1 MLVCICV
8 YACMPART
16 CMHNLYD
23 DAYVNPLGS
32 KSLLQSQE
40 SQVKW
45 GEFSPPRRGGGLK
58 FLAPPSDLRIL
69 VVTPARG
76 PNDPKGLQDC
86 PKRLRREPQQARMAQ
101 DGPDAT
107 LDGPMTAAPQQAT
120 KIMLFFSFSKCF
132 AFSPFRLSDAPR
144 QTKRSPKSPK
154 VGRIGSQ
161 DDAGGPDDSSKTA
174 EEGPKT
180 VQEDPRIAQKGPKT
194 ASREA

>member
-1 MLVCICV
+1 M
-8 YACMPART
+8 
-16 CMHNLYD
+16 
-23 DAYVNPLGS
+23 
-32 KSLLQSQE
+32 
-40 SQVKW
+40 
-45 GEFSPPRRGGGLK
+45 
-58 FLAPPSDLRIL
+58 
-69 VVTPARG
+69 VTPARG

-107 LDGPMTAAPQQAT
+107 LDGPHDGSTPTSNKNIA
-120 KIMLFFSFSKCF
+120 FFSFSKCF